1 MIAIYI
7 LVFVFGLLIGSFLNV
22 VIYRLPRELSIV
34 RPRSSCPSCGHQVA
48 WYQNFPVISYIGLKG
63 KCSSCQ
69 TKIGIQYPLVE
80 LLVGLFAV
88 LLFPFSEGL
97 QGIGHVELFKFAVEF
112 SIACVV
118 LAHFVIDIKHQLLP
132 DKLNLYLLAV
142 ITPYAA
148 LSFPPHHWVVG
159 GIVGFMGPYLVT
171 LFFLK
176 VRGVIGLGGGDIKL
190 FGILGVLLGPIGVIN
205 TIFMSS
211 LAGSVIGVALIAT
224 KRMSKTTALA
234 FGPYI
239 LVVAT
244 LQIFFPD
251 FFDMI
256 NPFVFN

>member
-1 MIAIYI
+1 
-7 LVFVFGLLIGSFLNV
+7 
-22 VIYRLPRELSIV
+22 
-34 RPRSSCPSCGHQVA
+34 
-48 WYQNFPVISYIGLKG
+48 
-63 KCSSCQ
+63 
-69 TKIGIQYPLVE
+69 
-80 LLVGLFAV
+80 
-88 LLFPFSEGL
+88 
-97 QGIGHVELFKFAVEF
+97 
-112 SIACVV
+112 
-118 LAHFVIDIKHQLLP
+118 
-132 DKLNLYLLAV
+132 
-142 ITPYAA
+142 
-148 LSFPPHHWVVG
+148 
-159 GIVGFMGPYLVT
+159 MGPYLVT

-176 VRGVIGLGGGDIKL
+176 VRGVVGLGGGDIKL

>member
-112 SIACVV
+112 SIACVF

-171 LFFLK
+171 LFFLCC
-176 VRGVIGLGGGDIKL
+176 GD
-190 FGILGVLLGPIGVIN
+190 
-205 TIFMSS
+205 
-211 LAGSVIGVALIAT
+211 
-224 KRMSKTTALA
+224 
-234 FGPYI
+234 
-239 LVVAT
+239 
-244 LQIFFPD
+244 
-251 FFDMI
+251 
-256 NPFVFN
+256 